1 METQNKGKKILG
13 VIRSVFVSII
23 LIVSV
28 LMMVFTI
35 VSTTVFGKADKNLF
49 GYKFM
54 IVLSDSMSKTHF
66 SAGDVIVVK
75 EVDLKTLKPGDI
87 ISFYDLKDKNDG
99 GAVQQQYK
107 NQSFKVVTHM
117 IKEVTTDEKG
127 NIAFRT
133 YGTTKGPE
141 HVDERL
147 ATMIIGKYQTHIPK
161 LGYFF
166 QFIKTTPGYIV
177 CILVPFLLLIIS
189 QAVNCVRL
197 FRRYRAEQM
206 AGLKEER
213 DRLETEREENRKMM
227 EELMAL
233 KAQMASAG
241 GLSAQAQPAPVEP
254 MVDEK
259 TVTADPVVEEP
270 VVEEPVVEEPVVEET
285 VVEEPAAE
293 EPAAEESVVEEPVV
307 EETVVE
313 EPAVEEPVAEEP
325 AVEEPVVE
333 ETAAEETAAE
343 EPAVEEPVVEETV
356 AEEPVVEETAA
367 EEAIESAESSEA
379 NENE

>member
-66 SAGDVIVVK
+66 DAGDVVIVK
-75 EVDLKTLKPGDI
+75 EVDKSTLKKGDI
-87 ISFYDLKDKNDG
+87 VSFISQNEDNFG
-99 GAVQQQYK
+99 ET
-107 NQSFKVVTHM
+107 VTHM
-117 IKEVTTDEKG
+117 IKEVTRDANG
-127 NIAFRT
+127 DIAFVT
-133 YGTTKGPE
+133 YGTTKGIDNP
-141 HVDERL
+141 DRAL

-333 ETAAEETAAE
+333 ET
-343 EPAVEEPVVEETV
+343 V